1 MTQAVNISDE
11 STEPAIGFDD
21 IPSALT
27 TRWQGLADL
36 LADLLDVPVALV
48 MKTENQDM
56 EVSISSDTKGNPYH
70 PGNKEHWEGLY
81 CQTVIRQQK
90 KLTVVNAL
98 KDPEWAKNPDLKL
111 GMVSYMGLPVN
122 FPDGR
127 PYGTLCVLDRKEH
140 HFTDREGRVLES
152 FRHSI
157 EMDLQALGLQVQAD
171 RQSKELKESHAL
183 YRTLVE
189 YAGDLIWVM
198 NSESV
203 FTYVSPSFRTVLGY
217 DPGFMIDK
225 VFQLF
230 VHPDDI
236 PVCEAYLQ
244 RVLRAGKSLP
254 GPEYRVKH
262 ADDDW
267 YWHEA
272 RVTPVFSEDA
282 SFNCFVGVSRD
293 ITARKRAQEEL
304 REQAVFIRTVM
315 DNLPVGVAVNNMD
328 PDALFE
334 YMNDC
339 FPKYYRTTRQAL
351 SSIEAFWKEVYP
363 DPEARQRIRE
373 RVERDCASGD
383 PERMY
388 WPDVPITRAGEDTV
402 YVTARNAP
410 IPGSRHMVS
419 LVWDVTERKRNEEHI
434 DHLNRVLR
442 AVRDVNQLIT
452 HEKDR
457 ETLLRRSCEILV
469 STRGYRSA
477 WAASQDPY
485 GHLQTV
491 VHGGV
496 DQGFEDLCKELA
508 RDIWPP
514 CCRLASDQLHGVAS
528 LYNTGS
534 NCTECP
540 LSHAYPD
547 TAALAGRLRH
557 GRRDFGVLVVALPAG
572 QAGSTEEQSLFREL
586 IGDLGYALHG
596 LETEE
601 RRHEEQTKFQ
611 SYVEHAPYGIL
622 TVDREGRFL
631 DANPGASRI
640 TGYSREELLT
650 LRISDLAPPGELDAA
665 MHHFQTV
672 VQTGYS
678 DGQLGYVQKDG
689 TVKQWRVLA
698 VALDENRYLGF
709 AEDVTERESL
719 EAQLRQAQKMEAV
732 GRLAGG
738 VAHDFNNLLMAMLGY
753 VDLARDSLPPG
764 HPAREDLDEVTRNAQ
779 RSADLTRQLL
789 AFARRQTVAPKLLN
803 LSDTIASM
811 LKLLQ
816 RLLGEDIDIAWIPAR
831 NTAPVMM
838 DPSQVDQ
845 ILANLCVNARD
856 AIKGTGKLTIETKA
870 VTIDAGY
877 CEHHAEAG
885 PGDYVM
891 LAVSDTGCGMSPET
905 LEKIFEPFF
914 TTKGLGQGTG
924 LGLPTVYGIV
934 KQNGGF
940 INVYSEVGQ
949 GTTFRIYIPM
959 AKDGVAD
966 GLAGDTERPDP
977 VGGTETLLLVEDEA
991 AILKS
996 LERHLRS
1003 LGYTVLACAT
1013 PEEALQQASDHP
1025 GAIPLLVTDVIM
1037 PGMSGRELSD
1047 QLLAL
1052 RPNMKTLF
1060 MSGYTA
1066 DVVVRHG
1073 VLDKDVEFLQK
1084 PVTITALSSKIRSML
1099 DGG

>member
-11 STEPAIGFDD
+11 STEPAIRFDD

-27 TRWQGLADL
+27 TRWQGVADL
-36 LADLLDVPVALV
+36 LAELLDVPVALV
-48 MKTENQDM
+48 MKSENEFM
-56 EVSISSDTKGNPYH
+56 EVAVASGTAGNPYR
-70 PGNKEHWEGLY
+70 PGDKEHWEGLY
-81 CQTVIRQQK
+81 CQTVIQQQAE
-90 KLTVVNAL
+90 LTVVNAL
-98 KDPEWAKNPDLKL
+98 KDPEWANNPDLKL

-122 FPDGR
+122 LPDGH
-127 PYGTLCVLDRKEH
+127 PYGTLCVLDRTEH
-140 HFTDREGRVLES
+140 HFTDRESRVLES

-157 EMDLQALGLQVQAD
+157 EMDLQALAWQVQ
-171 RQSKELKESHAL
+171 REGLNESHAL
-183 YRTLVE
+183 YRTVVD
-189 YAGDLIWVM
+189 YAADLIWIA
-198 NSESV
+198 NREGV

-217 DPGFMIDK
+217 DRDYVLGK
-225 VFQLF
+225 SFQAI
-230 VHPDDI
+230 VHRDDI
-236 PVCEAYLQ
+236 PMCEDYLQ
-244 RVLRAGKSLP
+244 RALASEENPPSL
-254 GPEYRVKH
+254 EYRVKH
-262 ADDDW
+262 ADDEW
-267 YWHEA
+267 QWHEA
-272 RVTPVFSEDA
+272 HITLVFRNDK
-282 SFNCFVGVSRD
+282 SFDYFVGVSRD
-293 ITARKRAQEEL
+293 I
-304 REQAVFIRTVM
+304 
-315 DNLPVGVAVNNMD
+315 
-328 PDALFE
+328 
-334 YMNDC
+334 
-339 FPKYYRTTRQAL
+339 
-351 SSIEAFWKEVYP
+351 
-363 DPEARQRIRE
+363 
-373 RVERDCASGD
+373 
-383 PERMY
+383 
-388 WPDVPITRAGEDTV
+388 
-402 YVTARNAP
+402 
-410 IPGSRHMVS
+410 
-419 LVWDVTERKRNEEHI
+419 TERKRNEEHI

-469 STRGYRSA
+469 ATRGYRSA
-477 WAASQDPY
+477 WAASQDPC

-496 DQGFEDLCKELA
+496 DQGFEELCEELA
-508 RDIWPP
+508 RDKWPP
-514 CCRLASDQLHGVAS
+514 CCRLASDQLDGVAT

-596 LETEE
+596 LETEA
-601 RRHEEQTKFQ
+601 RRREEQTKFQ

-622 TVDREGRFL
+622 IVDGEGRFL

-640 TGYSREELLT
+640 TGYTREELLT
-650 LRISDLAPPGELDAA
+650 LRIPDLAPPGELDAA
-665 MHHFQTV
+665 MHHFQAV
-672 VQTGYS
+672 VETGYR

-689 TVKQWRVLA
+689 TIKQWRVLA
-698 VALDENRYLGF
+698 VALGEDRNLGF

-719 EAQLRQAQKMEAV
+719 EAQLRTAQKMEAV

-738 VAHDFNNLLMAMLGY
+738 VAHDFNNLLMAILGY
-753 VDLARDSLPPG
+753 VDLARDSLSPD

-789 AFARRQTVAPKLLN
+789 AFARQQTVAPKLLDLN
-803 LSDTIASM
+803 NTIASM

-816 RLLGEDIDIAWIPAR
+816 RLLGEDIAIAWMPAR
-831 NTAPVMM
+831 STAPVMM

-856 AIKGTGKLTIETKA
+856 AIKGTGKLAIETEM

-877 CEHHAEAG
+877 CEHHAEAV

-891 LAVSDTGCGMSPET
+891 LAVSDTGCGMSPDT

-914 TTKGLGQGTG
+914 TTKGVGQGTG

-940 INVYSEVGQ
+940 INVYSEAGQ
-949 GTTFRIYIPM
+949 GTTFRIYIPR
-959 AKDGVAD
+959 AQDGVAD
-966 GLAGDTERPDP
+966 VLAEDSERPDP

-991 AILKS
+991 AILKG

-1003 LGYTVLACAT
+1003 LGYTVLACAS
-1013 PEEALQQASDHP
+1013 PEEALHQSAGHP
-1025 GAIPLLVTDVIM
+1025 GSIPLLVTDVIM

-1052 RPNMKTLF
+1052 RPDMKTLF

-1066 DVVVRHG
+1066 DAVVHHG
-1073 VLDKDVEFLQK
+1073 VLDKNVEFLQK
-1084 PVTITALSSKIRSML
+1084 PVTITALSRKIRSML